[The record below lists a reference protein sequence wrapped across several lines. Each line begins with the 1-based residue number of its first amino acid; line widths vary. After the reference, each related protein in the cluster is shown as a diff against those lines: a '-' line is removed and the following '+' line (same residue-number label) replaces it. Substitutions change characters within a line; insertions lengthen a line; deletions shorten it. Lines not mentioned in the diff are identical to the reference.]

1 MKSAI
6 AAILASLSLVSLP
19 ACEPGVAPAETSVL
33 RTQADAARDRIWSLT
48 RDGVAL
54 QVRAKP
60 GKTVIALPDWTWA
73 HAPWA
78 CPPDLAIGPK
88 GEAVI
93 TSNVAPVLWRVDAE
107 TLAVTVHPV
116 ALSSDTHKDFGFS
129 KLVYSRD
136 KSIFIAVSDTFAST
150 WEIDAQLK
158 TARKT
163 AESAAASNP
172 CRFAGQ

>member
-6 AAILASLSLVSLP
+6 AAILASLSLVSLTG
-19 ACEPGVAPAETSVL
+19 CERDAAPAETSVI
-33 RTQADAARDRIWSLT
+33 RYQADAARDRIWSLT
-48 RDGVAL
+48 RDGVVL

-60 GKTVIALPDWTWA
+60 GKTVIQLPDWAWA

-93 TSNVAPVLWRVDAE
+93 TSNVATVLWKVDPG

-116 ALSSDTHKDFGFS
+116 ALSSDTHRDFGFS
-129 KLVYSRD
+129 KLVYSSE
-136 KSIFIAVSDTFAST
+136 KGVFIAVSDTFAST
-150 WEIDAQLK
+150 WEIDAQLT
-158 TARKT
+158 TARKV
-163 AESAAASNP
+163 AQSAPVSSP
-172 CRFAGQ
+172 CRFADQ

>member
-1 MKSAI
+1 MRNAI

-19 ACEPGVAPAETSVL
+19 GCELNAPPTETQVL
-33 RTQADAARDRIWSLT
+33 RYQADTARDRIWSLT
-48 RDGVAL
+48 RDGVTL

-60 GKTVIALPDWTWA
+60 GKTLIELPDWAWA

-93 TSNVAPVLWRVDAE
+93 TSNVSTTLWRVDAE
-107 TLAVTVHPV
+107 TRAVTVHPI
-116 ALSSDTHKDFGFS
+116 ALSSDTHRDFGFS
-129 KLVYSRD
+129 KLVYSRE
-136 KSIFIAVSDTFAST
+136 KGVFIAVSDTFAST

-158 TARKT
+158 TARKVS
-163 AESAAASNP
+163 ESSAMANP